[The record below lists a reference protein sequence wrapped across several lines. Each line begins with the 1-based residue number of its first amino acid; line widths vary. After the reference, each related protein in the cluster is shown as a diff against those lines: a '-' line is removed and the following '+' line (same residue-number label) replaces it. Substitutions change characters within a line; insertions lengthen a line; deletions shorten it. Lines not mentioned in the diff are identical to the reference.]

1 MKLTEDSYMGPLSIK
16 FLGGLFMSK
25 LEIAS
30 TSADLGKGDSKTSI
44 KLDLR
49 FGIAISVLAGMC
61 YGLYSAFISLA
72 MNRGIWSE
80 WKGAGT
86 VLSKFAVIYIVGAL
100 GTALNDS
107 ISAIWAWI
115 IIIKKRKFRDVF
127 EALKTKHGKN
137 IVIAAIIGAPIAGT
151 TYITALQMSGPVIIP
166 IASLTPATGAILGRI
181 VLKQKLNARKIFGV
195 FICAS
200 AGFMIGMSSV
210 REINSSN
217 IFLGLLIALVAA
229 FGWGLEGAIAGHSTT
244 FIDYEIGITIRQT
257 VSGICNF
264 FVILPVLGIL
274 NGNMLTV
281 LQMLKRAVTDSSIIF
296 FIISGFFGLYAFSLW
311 YKGNSICGAALGM
324 ACNAS
329 SFWGPF
335 FCWLLLGVILGEKGW
350 SVAPVVWV
358 GAALIITGITFIALN
373 PLDFFK
379 KKR

>member
-1 MKLTEDSYMGPLSIK
+1 
-16 FLGGLFMSK
+16 MSK

-30 TSADLGKGDSKTSI
+30 TSADLGKGDSKTSV

-80 WKGAGT
+80 WKGADT

-151 TYITALQMSGPVIIP
+151 AYIAALQMSGPII
-166 IASLTPATGAILGRI
+166 
-181 VLKQKLNARKIFGV
+181 IFGV

>member
-1 MKLTEDSYMGPLSIK
+1 
-16 FLGGLFMSK
+16 MSK

-30 TSADLGKGDSKTSI
+30 TSADLGKGDSKTSV

-80 WKGAGT
+80 WKGADT

-151 TYITALQMSGPVIIP
+151 AYITALQMSGPIIIP

-296 FIISGFFGLYAFSLW
+296 FIISGFFWTLCIFL
-311 YKGNSICGAALGM
+311 M
-324 ACNAS
+324 
-329 SFWGPF
+329 
-335 FCWLLLGVILGEKGW
+335 V
-350 SVAPVVWV
+350 
-358 GAALIITGITFIALN
+358 
-373 PLDFFK
+373 
-379 KKR
+379 

>member
-1 MKLTEDSYMGPLSIK
+1 MGPLSIK

-30 TSADLGKGDSKTSI
+30 TSVDLGKGDSKTSI

-115 IIIKKRKFRDVF
+115 IIIKKRKFREVF

-151 TYITALQMSGPVIIP
+151 AYITALQMSGPIIIP

-244 FIDYEIGITIRQT
+244 FINYQDR
-257 VSGICNF
+257 
-264 FVILPVLGIL
+264 
-274 NGNMLTV
+274 
-281 LQMLKRAVTDSSIIF
+281 K
-296 FIISGFFGLYAFSLW
+296 
-311 YKGNSICGAALGM
+311 
-324 ACNAS
+324 
-329 SFWGPF
+329 
-335 FCWLLLGVILGEKGW
+335 
-350 SVAPVVWV
+350 SVV
-358 GAALIITGITFIALN
+358 
-373 PLDFFK
+373 
-379 KKR
+379 